1 MQFTESVAERPL
13 QGLSLQQERPD
24 GHQVVQTLLALG
36 AALFARNVHT
46 DDRAAGRIVFDHRAK
61 VAQNQPQG
69 SARRAHVPIQQ
80 QQKVPSEIICIASVF
95 NFDLCQ
101 NQHHFFLNCFSNCKY
116 LLPTLIFSSKII
128 NNYSKYCHT

>member
-1 MQFTESVAERPL
+1 MQFTESVSERPL

-80 QQKVPSEIICIASVF
+80 QKK
-95 NFDLCQ
+95 CQ
-101 NQHHFFLNCFSNCKY
+101 VRSFVSLQFLILTYAKRNTINCFSNCKY
-116 LLPTLIFSSKII
+116 ILLIAYI
-128 NNYSKYCHT
+128 NFQ